1 MTYRTKMDLRDNI
14 SDFLS
19 FLKAEKNY
27 SPNTVTSYK
36 KDLTQFQI
44 YLENRKITGIEKKS
58 LSDFLAFLK
67 SKSYDN
73 RSLARKVA
81 TLRSFLKFLAKR
93 KKIEGNLIFHL
104 SSPRLAKKLPSFL
117 SVSQMENLLDLPRPE
132 DVWGKRDKA
141 ILELFYSSGL
151 RLSELANLKLSSVD
165 FDSQTLKVLGKGS
178 KERIIPVGE
187 KALQS
192 LKDYLKALSEKKIQ
206 LEQNQTLFF
215 NQKKGRLTSRSI
227 SRIVKK
233 YLSAISEGQKTSPHT
248 LRHTFASH
256 LLEGGADLKAI
267 QEMLGHKSLSTTQIY
282 THLNL
287 GQKKKVYQKAHPRA

>member
-1 MTYRTKMDLRDNI
+1 MDLRDNI

-27 SPNTVTSYK
+27 SPNTVTSYR
-36 KDLTQFQI
+36 KDLGQFQS
-44 YLENRKITGIEKKS
+44 YCENRKISQIDKNT
-58 LSDFLAFLK
+58 LSNFLAFLK
-67 SKSYDN
+67 SKSYHN

-81 TLRSFLKFLAKR
+81 TLRSFMKFLAKR

-104 SSPRLAKKLPSFL
+104 SSPKLKKKLPTFL
-117 SVSQMENLLDLPRPE
+117 SVSQMENLLDLPQL
-132 DVWGKRDKA
+132 DDLWGKRDKA

-151 RLSELANLKLSSVD
+151 RLSELANLKLSTVD
-165 FDSQTLKVLGKGS
+165 FDNQTLKVLGKGS
-178 KERIIPVGE
+178 KERIIPVGD

-192 LKDYLKALSEKKIQ
+192 LKDYLKALSEKKIN
-206 LEQNQTLFF
+206 LESTQILFF
-215 NQKKGRLTSRSI
+215 NQRKGRLTSRSI

-233 YLSAISEGQKTSPHT
+233 YLFAISEGQKTSPHT

>member
-1 MTYRTKMDLRDNI
+1 MDLRDNI

-27 SPNTVTSYK
+27 SPNTVISYK
-36 KDLTQFQI
+36 KDLTQFQD
-44 YLENRKITGIEKKS
+44 YFENRKIPKIDKNS
-58 LSDFLAFLK
+58 LSNFLAFLK

-81 TLRSFLKFLAKR
+81 TLRSFLRFLAKR

-104 SSPRLAKKLPSFL
+104 SSPKLKKKLPTFL

-165 FDSQTLKVLGKGS
+165 FDNQTLKVLGKGS

-192 LKDYLKALSEKKIQ
+192 LKDYLKALSEKKIN
-206 LEQNQTLFF
+206 LESSQTLFF

-227 SRIVKK
+227 SRIAKK

-287 GQKKKVYQKAHPRA
+287 GQKKKIYQKAHPRA

>member
-1 MTYRTKMDLRDNI
+1 MDLRDNI

-27 SPNTVTSYK
+27 SPNTVISYK
-36 KDLTQFQI
+36 KDLTQFQD
-44 YLENRKITGIEKKS
+44 YFENRKIPQINKNT

-93 KKIEGNLIFHL
+93 KKIAGNLIFHL
-104 SSPRLAKKLPSFL
+104 SSPKIKKKLPVFL
-117 SVSQMENLLDLPRPE
+117 SVSQMENLLDLPNPE

-151 RLSELANLKLSSVD
+151 RLSELASLKLSAID
-165 FDSQTLKVLGKGS
+165 FDNQTLKVLGKGS
-178 KERIIPVGE
+178 KERIIPVGD

-192 LKDYLKALSEKKIQ
+192 LKDYLKALSEKKVI
-206 LEQNQTLFF
+206 LESNQTLFF
-215 NQKKGRLTSRSI
+215 NQKKGKLTARSI

-233 YLSAISEGQKTSPHT
+233 YLAQISEGQKTSPHT

-287 GQKKKVYQKAHPRA
+287 GQKKKIYQKAHPRA